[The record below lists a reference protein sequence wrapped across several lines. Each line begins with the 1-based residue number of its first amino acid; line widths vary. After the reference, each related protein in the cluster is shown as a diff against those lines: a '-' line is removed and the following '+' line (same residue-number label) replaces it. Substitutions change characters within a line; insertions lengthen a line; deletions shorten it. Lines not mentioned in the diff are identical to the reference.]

1 MENQTVSG
9 TKKPLFGGR
18 RPLFTQKE
26 LLLLTGPLLVEQL
39 LEVTVGMA
47 DTMMVS
53 RCGEAAISGV
63 SLVDMINNL
72 IIVLFAA
79 LATGGAVVVSQFLG
93 AREQKGANESSGQL
107 ILLSGLFGLLVG
119 AFCFVLARPM
129 IRLFYGAI
137 DADVLDAS
145 VLYLRIIAISYPF
158 LALYNGGAALFR
170 SMGNSKISMQISFLM
185 NVINIVGNA
194 VCIFGLK
201 MGVDGV
207 AWPSV
212 VSRVVAAFLI
222 LRRCYQKGNALTVPK
237 TTRLDARMTR
247 RILGIGIPSA
257 FENSL
262 FEAGRILVVSMISTF
277 GTVQIAANAVAN
289 NLDGMGVIPGKAL
302 SLAMITVVGRCVGA
316 GDSEQAVYYTRKL
329 SLWSYIAMG
338 LSNGAILLFLH
349 KLIGIYALSG
359 ETMVLSETLVR
370 IHAGFAILLW
380 TLSFVLPNALRAA
393 NDVKFTM
400 LVSILS
406 MPCGGLASAIC
417 SACGWAGVPWAY
429 GSPWSSTGCAV
440 SPALSSASAAVYGRT
455 NITHN
460 IKEYSMKL
468 ISWNVNGL
476 RACLTHGFAESF
488 AQLDADIFSV
498 QETKMQPGQ
507 ADFAP
512 EGYTEYTYSAE
523 KKGYSGTACWC
534 REQPLAVTTG
544 IGIEEHD
551 HEGRVLTLEYPAFW
565 LVNCYTPNSQD
576 GLKRLDYRMEWE
588 NAFRAYLLAL
598 DAKKPVI
605 LCGDLNVAHT
615 EIDIKNAKTNR
626 MSAGFTDQERGKMTE
641 LLDAGFAD
649 SFRVLHPDEVKYSW
663 WSYRFHAREKNAG
676 WRIDYFIVSR
686 RIADRIRAAEIH
698 NEIFGSDH
706 CPVELDID
714 L

>member
-18 RPLFTQKE
+18 KPLFTQKE

-93 AREQKGANESSGQL
+93 AREQKSANESSGQL

-237 TTRLDARMTR
+237 TTRLDAKMTR
-247 RILGIGIPSA
+247 RILGIGIP
-257 FENSL
+257 L
-262 FEAGRILVVSMISTF
+262 CI
-277 GTVQIAANAVAN
+277 
-289 NLDGMGVIPGKAL
+289 
-302 SLAMITVVGRCVGA
+302 
-316 GDSEQAVYYTRKL
+316 
-329 SLWSYIAMG
+329 
-338 LSNGAILLFLH
+338 
-349 KLIGIYALSG
+349 
-359 ETMVLSETLVR
+359 
-370 IHAGFAILLW
+370 
-380 TLSFVLPNALRAA
+380 
-393 NDVKFTM
+393 
-400 LVSILS
+400 
-406 MPCGGLASAIC
+406 
-417 SACGWAGVPWAY
+417 
-429 GSPWSSTGCAV
+429 
-440 SPALSSASAAVYGRT
+440 
-455 NITHN
+455 
-460 IKEYSMKL
+460 
-468 ISWNVNGL
+468 
-476 RACLTHGFAESF
+476 
-488 AQLDADIFSV
+488 
-498 QETKMQPGQ
+498 
-507 ADFAP
+507 
-512 EGYTEYTYSAE
+512 
-523 KKGYSGTACWC
+523 
-534 REQPLAVTTG
+534 REQPVRGRTHSG
-544 IGIEEHD
+544 GEHD
-551 HEGRVLTLEYPAFW
+551 LHLRYGADRSQRGGKQSGRHGRHPRQGPQP
-565 LVNCYTPNSQD
+565 CHDHGGGP
-576 GLKRLDYRMEWE
+576 
-588 NAFRAYLLAL
+588 
-598 DAKKPVI
+598 
-605 LCGDLNVAHT
+605 LCG
-615 EIDIKNAKTNR
+615 R
-626 MSAGFTDQERGKMTE
+626 RRQRAGS
-641 LLDAGFAD
+641 LLHPQALPV
-649 SFRVLHPDEVKYSW
+649 VLHCNGPFQRCHPAV
-663 WSYRFHAREKNAG
+663 FA
-676 WRIDYFIVSR
+676 
-686 RIADRIRAAEIH
+686 
-698 NEIFGSDH
+698 
-706 CPVELDID
+706 
-714 L
+714 

>member
-1 MENQTVSG
+1 MQKLILYNRMQLCYDGYIYEKRTLCGLEGQKACEEVRNRMEHTITQNGV
-9 TKKPLFGGR
+9 PCFGGR
-18 RPLFTQKE
+18 APLFSQRD
-26 LLLLTGPLLVEQL
+26 LLRLVGPLLVEQL
-39 LEVTVGMA
+39 LAVTVGMA

-93 AREQKGANESSGQL
+93 AREQKSANESSGQL

-119 AFCFVLARPM
+119 VFCFVLARPM

-237 TTRLDARMTR
+237 TTCLDARMTR

-406 MPCGGLASAIC
+406 M
-417 SACGWAGVPWAY
+417 
-429 GSPWSSTGCAV
+429 AV
-440 SPALSSASAAVYGRT
+440 WRL
-455 NITHN
+455 
-460 IKEYSMKL
+460 
-468 ISWNVNGL
+468 
-476 RACLTHGFAESF
+476 GFS
-488 AQLDADIFSV
+488 
-498 QETKMQPGQ
+498 
-507 ADFAP
+507 
-512 EGYTEYTYSAE
+512 
-523 KKGYSGTACWC
+523 
-534 REQPLAVTTG
+534 
-544 IGIEEHD
+544 
-551 HEGRVLTLEYPAFW
+551 
-565 LVNCYTPNSQD
+565 
-576 GLKRLDYRMEWE
+576 
-588 NAFRAYLLAL
+588 YLLCVRMGWGAVGVWIAMII
-598 DAKKPVI
+598 DWMCRVTCFVI
-605 LCGDLNVAHT
+605 RFRSGVW
-615 EIDIKNAKTNR
+615 KN
-626 MSAGFTDQERGKMTE
+626 
-641 LLDAGFAD
+641 
-649 SFRVLHPDEVKYSW
+649 KY
-663 WSYRFHAREKNAG
+663 HA
-676 WRIDYFIVSR
+676 
-686 RIADRIRAAEIH
+686 
-698 NEIFGSDH
+698 
-706 CPVELDID
+706 
-714 L
+714 